1 MKKEYPIEDE
11 WVSYELHPETP
22 PGGLL
27 LSERFKGRDLAP
39 FYAGLKSRGSEL
51 GIVFNGHTVLSN
63 SRLALLASEYA
74 RDKGRHD
81 VFHENMFRA
90 YLSRRQD
97 IGRAE
102 VVGAVAAESGLD
114 EQEALAAAK
123 DGRYAPRLAQAA
135 KEGRLLGLTGIP
147 LFIVNNQYQITG
159 AQPMESFRKL
169 LQSISQKKG
178 I

>member
-27 LSERFKGRDLAP
+27 LSEHFKGRDLAP

-51 GIVFNGHTVLSN
+51 GIVFNEHTVLSN

-81 VFHENMFRA
+81 VFHEIMFRA
-90 YLSRRQD
+90 YLSRSQD
-97 IGRAE
+97 IGRPE
-102 VVGAVAAESGLD
+102 VVGTVASESGLD
-114 EQEALAAAK
+114 EQETLAAAK
-123 DGRYAPRLAQAA
+123 DGRYVPRLAQAT

-147 LFIVNNQYQITG
+147 LFIVNTQYHITG
-159 AQPMESFRKL
+159 AQPIESFRKL
-169 LQSISQKKG
+169 LKSIP
-178 I
+178 

>member
-1 MKKEYPIEDE
+1 MKREYPIEDE

-22 PGGLL
+22 PGGML
-27 LSERFKGRDLAP
+27 LSERFQGRNLAP
-39 FYAGLKSRGSEL
+39 FYAGLKSRGNEL
-51 GIVFNGHTVLSN
+51 GIVFREHTILSN

-74 RDKGRHD
+74 RDKGKHD

-90 YLSRRQD
+90 YLSRAQD
-97 IGRAE
+97 IGRPE
-102 VVGAVAAESGLD
+102 VVGYVAAESGLD

-123 DGRYAPRLAQAA
+123 DGRYEPRLAQAA

-159 AQPMESFRKL
+159 AQPVESFRNFLDKL
-169 LQSISQKKG
+169 Q
-178 I
+178 